1 MGYKGSHPGDSGI
14 IYCPYIPIQLAKVLQ
29 PGSFTPSVGAR
40 TRYGVMSNPWDARN
54 YYAFMKI
61 DLAKGWTGTY
71 PFNSDRNF
79 IAQPSPIQVKG
90 IETDPTVFPE
100 A

>member
-1 MGYKGSHPGDSGI
+1 M
-14 IYCPYIPIQLAKVLQ
+14 LQ

-61 DLAKGWTGTY
+61 DLKSGWETGY
-71 PFNSDRNF
+71 AWGDKRQF
-79 IAQPSPIQVKG
+79 IAAPSKIKPDG
-90 IETDPTVFPE
+90 IVTDPTVFPG